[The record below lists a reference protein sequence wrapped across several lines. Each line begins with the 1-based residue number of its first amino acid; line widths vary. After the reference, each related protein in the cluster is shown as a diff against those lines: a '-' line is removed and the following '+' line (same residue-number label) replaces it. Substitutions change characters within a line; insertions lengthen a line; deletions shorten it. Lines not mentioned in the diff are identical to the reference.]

1 MVSLV
6 NLFGFLIQMILCPL
20 VMLPWLL
27 LRLLVS
33 KAPTPEESNLE
44 FAETSFQ

>member
-1 MVSLV
+1 MVYLV
-6 NLFGFLIQMILCPL
+6 NFFSFLIQMILCPV

-33 KAPTPEESNLE
+33 KTPTPEESLE
-44 FAETSFQ
+44 FSEAAIS